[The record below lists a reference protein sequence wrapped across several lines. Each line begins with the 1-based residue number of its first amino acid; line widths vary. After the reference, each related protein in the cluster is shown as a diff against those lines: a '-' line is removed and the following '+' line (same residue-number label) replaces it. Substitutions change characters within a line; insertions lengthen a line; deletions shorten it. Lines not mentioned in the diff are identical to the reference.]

1 MEKSMV
7 AQERFVERPN
17 LPSAPVTLV
26 VVSDAEPKVIDNLQK
41 LGIRTIVCESNDSLP
56 EPIARHADLQCLH
69 LGKENWLVA
78 RPNPLLQ
85 EKLEQEGAT
94 VCLTQNLLGN
104 TYPKDVLLNVF
115 FLKELMFGKAEIWD
129 PQIPE
134 FCKDHNIKTIQVNQ
148 GYTNCSV
155 AMVSEQAMITADSGI
170 AQAARKNGIQVLE
183 IQPGNI
189 RLDGYKYGFIG
200 GCCGLLSNE
209 IIGFT
214 GNLNSHPNGHEICE
228 FIQQQQKQIVELS
241 NGELV
246 DIGGILPIK
255 ETDRLSASLS

>member
-1 MEKSMV
+1 MEKSMAV
-7 AQERFVERPN
+7 QERFVEKPN
-17 LPSAPVTLV
+17 LPSASVTLV
-26 VVSDAEPKVIDNLQK
+26 MVSDAEPKVIDNLQR
-41 LGIRTIVCESNDSLP
+41 LGIRTIVSKLNDNLP
-56 EPIARHADLQCLH
+56 GPIAGHADLQCLH

-78 RPNPLLQ
+78 RPNPSLQ

-115 FLKELMFGKAEIWD
+115 FLKELMFGKSEIWD
-129 PQIPE
+129 PQVQE
-134 FCKDHNIKTIQVNQ
+134 FCKNHKIKTIPVNQ

-155 AMVSEQAMITADSGI
+155 AVVSERAIITADAGI

-183 IQPGNI
+183 IQSGNI
-189 RLDGYKYGFIG
+189 RLDGYDYGFIG

-209 IIGFT
+209 IIAFT
-214 GNLNSHPNGHEICE
+214 GNLNSHPNGFEIRE

-241 NGELV
+241 KGELV
-246 DIGGILPIK
+246 DIGGILPVK
-255 ETDRLSASLS
+255 ETDRLSTKDF